1 MRIHF
6 VCLFW
11 TCKIL
16 GHRHYWILVALYS
29 LVVPWK
35 IIRYIPLSNSFWG
48 ILASIIEMLQYGKYN
63 SHSACHS
70 GHYCCKN
77 KNYSYLP
84 CLQNKHSLR
93 PCANVCMST
102 TQVPCRS
109 LAAIFW
115 WKSEPLLRPKLCDW
129 SKQKFYLP
137 RMEKT
142 KHPEHRWLLTQHNL
156 RACFVGGSFSSQPS
170 L

>member
-1 MRIHF
+1 MHIHL

-16 GHRHYWILVALYS
+16 GHRQYWILVALYS
-29 LVVPWK
+29 LVVPRK
-35 IIRYIPLSNSFWG
+35 IRYIPLSDSLQG
-48 ILASIIEMLQYGKYN
+48 ILASLIEMLQYGRYN

-70 GHYCCKN
+70 GYYCCKN

-102 TQVPCRS
+102 TRVPCRS

-115 WKSEPLLRPKLCDW
+115 WKSEPLLRPKLCD
-129 SKQKFYLP
+129 
-137 RMEKT
+137 
-142 KHPEHRWLLTQHNL
+142 
-156 RACFVGGSFSSQPS
+156 
-170 L
+170 